1 MYERNFSKQT
11 PKLND
16 YKDFFSKVYTKLEE
30 KNKTIYSI
38 TTQDGQDFNTLSAG
52 WKTSV
57 LLDLILGYNQDTAP
71 IIIDQPED
79 NLATKYINDGLVKAI
94 KRVKSTKQIILVSH
108 NATIPMMGDAQQII
122 YCENT
127 DGKITIRSSS
137 LEGEIDGKPVLDLI
151 ASITDGGKPSIKKR
165 VKKYNLK
172 KFTE

>member
-1 MYERNFSKQT
+1 
-11 PKLND
+11 
-16 YKDFFSKVYTKLEE
+16 
-30 KNKTIYSI
+30 
-38 TTQDGQDFNTLSAG
+38 
-52 WKTSV
+52 
-57 LLDLILGYNQDTAP
+57 
-71 IIIDQPED
+71 
-79 NLATKYINDGLVKAI
+79 
-94 KRVKSTKQIILVSH
+94 
-108 NATIPMMGDAQQII
+108 MMGDAQQII